1 MAKDL
6 DKFDEL
12 LKGALD
18 GHEAPFNE
26 MHWEELEEEL
36 NVVAPGMS
44 SYFSAVTTGLV
55 ATSLVFMSMLF
66 LLSDGNGVHTNDD
79 VDEVVVAE
87 NAGGT
92 PKHLSNEQTAAF
104 DSIYSESID
113 NETSTTEDESG
124 LNSTIENQEAS
135 TSTESTSETTNTS
148 SASTNASITD
158 KSNNSDTNSE
168 LNSNNDENES
178 VVVASSVKAE
188 TKNIRTG
195 CTGLTIDF
203 TAKEEYG
210 NNAKFLWNFGDGYF
224 STESNPS
231 HTFNKEG
238 TFDVSLSVTS
248 PGSGQITSNVVQAMI
263 EIVEAPIANVDVEI
277 NGPHTVSIF
286 NKSYNANDV
295 EWRIDGATE
304 GNGSSVS
311 VSVADNTSYEVHL
324 SALNEGGCVDTL
336 ESTIRSIQAGS
347 EFPRAYDTSYGNAFA
362 PGAIID
368 EGEVQSIKI
377 YSNKTGDLVFEGSGN
392 KGWSGETPQGEK
404 ASKGA
409 YKWVMAVVKN
419 DVIDVYHGDLEV
431 R

>member
-12 LKGALD
+12 LKDALD

-26 MHWEELEEEL
+26 LHWEELEEEL

-44 SYFSAVTTGLV
+44 NYFSAVTTGLV

-66 LLSDGNGVHTNDD
+66 LLSDGNGVNSDHE
-79 VDEVVVAE
+79 DEVIVVAE
-87 NAGGT
+87 NTGT
-92 PKHLSNEQTAAF
+92 GSGTVKSDETNNAAF
-104 DSIYSESID
+104 ESSSD
-113 NETSTTEDESG
+113 DE
-124 LNSTIENQEAS
+124 
-135 TSTESTSETTNTS
+135 STESGTHNSEIEHES
-148 SASTNASITD
+148 ISAVEETDEANASNTFNTAA
-158 KSNNSDTNSE
+158 KSSTKSTENDTADNTEVNSENNS
-168 LNSNNDENES
+168 NES

-188 TKNIRTG
+188 KKNIRTG

-277 NGPHTVSIF
+277 NGPTTVSVF

-392 KGWSGETPQGEK
+392 KGWYGETPQGEK
-404 ASKGA
+404 ANKGA
-409 YKWVMAVVKN
+409 YKWVMAVVKE